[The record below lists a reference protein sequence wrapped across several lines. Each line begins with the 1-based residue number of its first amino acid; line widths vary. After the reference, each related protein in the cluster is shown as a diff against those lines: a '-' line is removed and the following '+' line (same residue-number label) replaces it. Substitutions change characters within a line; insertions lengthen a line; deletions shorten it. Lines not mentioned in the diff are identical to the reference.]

1 MTKNRP
7 IILLNEAFPKWDDG
21 KGIFSEFT
29 SMPWSEVISDSSLLD
44 IDYFGNHS
52 GLKKCSPLLYHM
64 MESDY
69 TLSDSTRLRIANL
82 VKARFLPNWTSL
94 WTTYHLVYD
103 PITDYDLT
111 ETGWNTKQGAISNSV
126 TGSGS
131 NGGTDNTA
139 NIHGEQI
146 TDSGSETV
154 TAGQGKYG
162 FNSVQSVPIDTGNSS
177 TTLGN
182 TRTHSGT
189 DNNNRTLNLTNSYT
203 ESGSKSEGE
212 DSSYSKSRSGI
223 TGSHS
228 IQELI
233 QKEREL
239 WIEDYFVRVF
249 ADIDSVVAS
258 LIYNREHKVN
268 PYWNLSFGYYQ
279 I

>member
-7 IILLNEAFPKWDDG
+7 VILLNESFPDWNDN
-21 KGIFSEFT
+21 KGIFSEMT
-29 SMPWSEVISDSSLLD
+29 NMPWSTDVSADLLD

-52 GLKKCSPLLYHM
+52 GNKKCSPLVYAL
-64 MESDY
+64 MEDDF
-69 TLSDSTRLRIANL
+69 TLSDSSREKLAAL
-82 VKARFLPNWTSL
+82 VTAKFLPNWTSL
-94 WTTYHLVYD
+94 WNTYHLVYD
-103 PITDYDLT
+103 PIKDYNLT
-111 ETGWNTKQGAISNSV
+111 ETGSNTEQTMASNSI
-126 TGSGS
+126 TGSGT

-162 FNSVQSVPIDTGNSS
+162 FNSVQSVPTDTGNSS
-177 TTLGN
+177 TTTGN

-203 ESGSKSEGE
+203 EAGTKSEGGS
-212 DSSYSKSRSGI
+212 SSYSKSRSGI
-223 TGSHS
+223 TGAHS

-233 QKEREL
+233 QREREL
-239 WIEDYFVRVF
+239 WIEDYFTRIF
-249 ADIDSVVAS
+249 IDVDTVLAS
-258 LIYNREHKVN
+258 MIYNREHKVD
-268 PYWNLSFGYYQ
+268 PYFMFGFGYYA